1 MNLNELMETMN
12 HNLGAR
18 VANPSN
24 LGKIQNAILEIAAS
38 LPTMTTEK
46 WNMLT
51 SSVITVPE
59 SMGIGYESVKQ
70 TAEYLD
76 KNQTKTFEN
85 KQTKTR

>member
-1 MNLNELMETMN
+1 MSLTDLMEMMN

-24 LGKIQNAILEIAAS
+24 LGQIQNKILEVAAS
-38 LPTMTTEK
+38 LPTMTAEK
-46 WNMLT
+46 WNVLT
-51 SSVITVPE
+51 SSVMTVPE

-70 TAEYLD
+70 TAEYLE

-85 KQTKTR
+85 KQSKTK

>member
-1 MNLNELMETMN
+1 MNLTELMETMN

-24 LGKIQNAILEIAAS
+24 LGRIQNKILEISQS
-38 LPTMTTEK
+38 LPSMTEEK

-70 TAEYLD
+70 TAEYLE
-76 KNQTKTFEN
+76 KNQNKTFEN
-85 KQTKTR
+85 KQSKTK